1 MRNKLS
7 EDFCFTIMPYGD
19 WFDVYY
25 NEIYTPAIEE
35 AGLVSKR
42 ADDLYRPSSI
52 VHDIWQY
59 TKECQIVLA
68 DLTGKNP
75 NVLYELGLAHAI
87 AKPVILIVE
96 KMEDIPYDLRALRII
111 EYDKNAHNWGFLL
124 KKKIIN
130 AVKEVIHS
138 PIKAV
143 PHAFL
148 DAIQFPENT
157 LASELQNQEK
167 NPEPTYITIFFQA
180 EIYVEY
186 HFEYD
191 DFDTLQDFADFL
203 WFNINKFVKIEAY
216 TYGTTW
222 KVKNTFTGKYIEKN
236 NTVNEGTDFRTLEE
250 AFIFQG
256 DVFEVVFF
264 DSIS

>member
-1 MRNKLS
+1 MQSSKPKKS
-7 EDFCFTIMPYGD
+7 DFCFTIMPYGD

-25 NEIYTPAIEE
+25 NKIYAPAIEE
-35 AGLVSKR
+35 AGLISKR

-59 TKECQIVLA
+59 TKESKIVLA

-111 EYDKNAHNWGFLL
+111 EYDKNAHNWGELL
-124 KKKIIN
+124 KDKIIN
-130 AVKEVIHS
+130 AIKEVLHA
-138 PIKAV
+138 PTKAV

-148 DAIQFPENT
+148 DAMKFPEN
-157 LASELQNQEK
+157 NPIEK
-167 NPEPTYITIFFQA
+167 VDIVKPDYITIILFVD
-180 EIYVEY
+180 IYIEFR
-186 HFEYD
+186 FEYD
-191 DFDTLQDFADFL
+191 FFDNLQGFADFL
-203 WFNINKFVKIEAY
+203 WFKINKFIWLEAY

-222 KVKNTFTGKYIEKN
+222 RVKNKSTNLWIEKN
-236 NTVNEGTDFRTLEE
+236 SKINTGTDSRSLEE
-250 AFIFQG
+250 AFISRG
-256 DVFEVVFF
+256 DVLEVVFL
-264 DSIS
+264 

>member
-1 MRNKLS
+1 MQNKNSKLVK
-7 EDFCFTIMPYGD
+7 DFCFTIMPYGD
-19 WFDVYY
+19 WFDIYY
-25 NEIYTPAIEE
+25 NEIYAPAIEE

-59 TKECQIVLA
+59 TKECKIVLA

-111 EYDKNAHNWGFLL
+111 EYDKNAHNWGKLL
-124 KKKIIN
+124 KEKIIN
-130 AVKEVIHS
+130 AIKEVMHS

-148 DAIQFPENT
+148 DAIKFPEKS
-157 LASELQNQEK
+157 LKEELK
-167 NPEPTYITIFFQA
+167 KKKTTIKPTYITLFFKA

-186 HFEYD
+186 RFEYD
-191 DFDTLQDFADFL
+191 DFNTLQDFADFV
-203 WFNINKFVKIEAY
+203 WFNVNKFVKIEAY
-216 TYGTTW
+216 TYGKTW
-222 KVKNTFTGKYIEKN
+222 RVKNVFTGKWIEKKN
-236 NTVNEGTDFRTLEE
+236 KVNEGFDFRSLKE
-250 AFIFQG
+250 ASIFKG
-256 DVFEVVFF
+256 DVFEVVFL
-264 DSIS
+264 